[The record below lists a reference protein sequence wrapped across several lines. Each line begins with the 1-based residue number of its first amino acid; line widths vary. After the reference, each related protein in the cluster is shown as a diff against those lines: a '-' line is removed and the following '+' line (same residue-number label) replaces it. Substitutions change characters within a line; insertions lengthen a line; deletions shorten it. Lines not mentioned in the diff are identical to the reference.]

1 MSHPQTEYLSPLPRQ
16 HRSVFFYLLFLVFI
30 LVVPV
35 IVFYASGYRYTIGAE
50 ESRVQMTGGMYIGT
64 LEDDS
69 VIEINGSPVQHT
81 RFFRRATYVQGL
93 NGGMHEVAVYGDGL
107 QTWSKVLPVYPQ
119 MVTEFN
125 TFTLPVNSQMRP
137 ITPLQTS
144 SGEMVFHG
152 YDAPTS
158 TPFAFAS
165 STVPLVYSTSSTPLP
180 YRSNPE
186 YEFLSELFTQ
196 ERMIRPE
203 PPHRIEQEPAFRF
216 SSQVAEDDSLVDT
229 DVIQATST
237 VRQGNVRLEW
247 HDEEVFAVF
256 DGPFRTIPHY
266 FCLPEASASTTAAHY
281 GTHVAEAVTV
291 ATTTTTTTLRQRGTW
306 YSQVCREEIRIDR
319 MGQAVEYFDFVPG
332 VTDLVLLHLEDG
344 LYVTE
349 IDDRSW
355 QNHQVLYPRGDIYV
369 MVHNGQILIQDGN
382 YFAEL
387 FITRQD

>member
-1 MSHPQTEYLSPLPRQ
+1 MNDPQTEYLSPLTRK
-16 HRSVFFYLLFLVFI
+16 HRSAFFYLLFLVFV

-64 LEDDS
+64 LDDES

-93 NGGMHEVAVYGDGL
+93 SSGMYEVAVYGDGL

-125 TFTLPVNSQMRP
+125 TFTLPATPQVRV
-137 ITPLQTS
+137 ITPLRTS

-152 YDAPTS
+152 YDTSTS

-165 STVPLVYSTSSTPLP
+165 STVPFVHSTSSVPLP
-180 YRSNPE
+180 YQANIE
-186 YEFLSELFTQ
+186 YQFLSELFLQ
-196 ERMIRPE
+196 ERLIRPE
-203 PPHRIEQEPAFRF
+203 SPHKIEKEPAFRF
-216 SSQVAEDDSLVDT
+216 LSQVVEEEDLAGTSMD
-229 DVIQATST
+229 IATST

-247 HDEEVFAVF
+247 QNEEVVAVF

-266 FCLPEASASTTAAHY
+266 YCLPKASASTTAAHY
-281 GTHVAEAVTV
+281 GTHVADAVTI

-306 YSQVCREEIRIDR
+306 HSQVCRDEIRIDR
-319 MGQAVEYFDFVPG
+319 MGQDVEYFNFVPG

-355 QNHQVLYPRGDIYV
+355 QNHQVLYPHGDIFV
-369 MVHNGQILIQDGN
+369 MVHNGQILIQDGD